1 MSSNTGTPP
10 AFAQPASASP
20 WQWPSLHGLGWLG
33 SAYLAAWGLVL
44 AVALPRLGGGPLSPW
59 SGLLCAA
66 PTVLCVVLANT
77 SQGDRRQYVVRV
89 LAAMLMLPI
98 LQLMWGAEQ
107 LTQASALA
115 TALTCGLA
123 LTIHMGLFV
132 LQLPYWARKA
142 TRVEPVG
149 AGTAVDASHLLAR
162 LSSLH
167 SHQPQW
173 KLRVDAARGMAWL
186 EVQHREAG
194 STQAQEQVKAQDQ
207 EQDQEQD
214 GSRSLYLSLV
224 LDEASRTVSVTERV
238 QARGATPAND
248 AERSMRRVGDDVL
261 SANRPDA
268 QRVWSLT
275 LQATL
280 LEDASLMSAA
290 MRFDGDQLQ
299 LAPAVANCAYD
310 EAVVT
315 LLASLVLRS
324 GWVWQPRL
332 GLAPQQ

>member
-1 MSSNTGTPP
+1 MSNKMSSNTGTPP

-20 WQWPSLHGLGWLG
+20 WQWPSLHWLGWLG
-33 SAYLAAWGLVL
+33 SAYRAAWGLVFT
-44 AVALPRLGGGPLSPW
+44 VALPRLGGAPLSPW

-77 SQGDRRQYVVRV
+77 SQEDRRQYVARV
-89 LAAMLMLPI
+89 MAAMLMLPI

-107 LTQASALA
+107 LTQASTLA

-142 TRVEPVG
+142 TRVEPRG
-149 AGTAVDASHLLAR
+149 AGIAVDASRLLVR

-167 SHQPQW
+167 CHQPQW
-173 KLRVDAARGMAWL
+173 QLRVDAARGLAWL
-186 EVQHREAG
+186 EVQHRDA
-194 STQAQEQVKAQDQ
+194 APA
-207 EQDQEQD
+207 QEQD
-214 GSRSLYLSLV
+214 GGRSLYLSLV

-238 QARGATPAND
+238 QARGATPANA

-299 LAPAVANCAYD
+299 LAPAVANCAND